1 VVETQAVTP
10 AEPNAG
16 DALARNATFAT
27 THWSVVLAAK
37 RGDSMEASAAMES
50 LCCTYWFPLYAH
62 IRRVGHAHE
71 EARDL
76 TQAFFEHLLGRDFL
90 RNVAGEQGRFR
101 SFLLACLN
109 HFLSDERDRAQAAK
123 RGRGQPPISLD
134 ADLAERR
141 YREDPADGL
150 TPEIAF
156 ERRWAATLLGR
167 AQTRLAGEYAAAGK
181 TDLLHRLQEFP
192 LGERGESSFRDCAVR
207 LGLSESA
214 LKSAVHRMRRRYR
227 ELVREEVAH
236 TVNDPAEVEAEIRYL
251 IAVVSG

>member
-1 VVETQAVTP
+1 MTP
-10 AEPNAG
+10 TADAG
-16 DALARNATFAT
+16 EGTGARPGVFAT
-27 THWSVVLAAK
+27 TRWSVVLAAK
-37 RGDSMEASAAMES
+37 RGDSTEASAAMES

-71 EARDL
+71 EACDL
-76 TQAFFEHLLGRDFL
+76 TQAFFADLLGRDFL
-90 RNVAGEQGRFR
+90 SNVACEQGRFR

-123 RGRGQPPISLD
+123 RGRGQPAISLD
-134 ADLAERR
+134 ADLAARR
-141 YREDPADGL
+141 YREELADGL
-150 TPEIAF
+150 TPQIAF
-156 ERRWAATLLGR
+156 ERHWAATLLGR

-181 TDLLHRLQEFP
+181 IDLLHRLQEFP

-214 LKSAVHRMRRRYR
+214 LKSAVHRMRLRYR

-251 IAVVSG
+251 IGVVSG

>member
-1 VVETQAVTP
+1 MTP
-10 AEPNAG
+10 RADAG
-16 DALARNATFAT
+16 EGTGVRPGVFAT

-37 RGDSMEASAAMES
+37 RGDSAEASAAMES
-50 LCCTYWFPLYAH
+50 LCRNYWFPLYAH
-62 IRRVGHAHE
+62 LRRVGHNHE

-76 TQAFFEHLLGRDFL
+76 TQAFFADLLGRDFL
-90 RNVAGEQGRFR
+90 RKVACEKGRFR

-109 HFLSDERDRAQAAK
+109 HFLSDERDRAQAAR
-123 RGRGQPPISLD
+123 RGRGQPLISLD

-141 YREDPADGL
+141 YREELADGL
-150 TPEIAF
+150 TPQIAY

-192 LGERGESSFRDCAVR
+192 LGERGEVSFRDCAVR

-214 LKSAVHRMRRRYR
+214 LKSAVHRMRLRYR

-236 TVNDPAEVEAEIRYL
+236 TVNDPAEVEDEIRYL
-251 IAVVSG
+251 IAVVGG